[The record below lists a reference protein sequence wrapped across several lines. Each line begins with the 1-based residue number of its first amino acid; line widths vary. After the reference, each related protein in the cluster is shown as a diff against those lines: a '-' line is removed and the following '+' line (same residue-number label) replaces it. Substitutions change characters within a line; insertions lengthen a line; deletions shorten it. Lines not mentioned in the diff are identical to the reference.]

1 MMRRFIRKSEKTRK
15 NQLRNPSGRKNWK
28 KPPSKRDISH
38 LRRNRLLIQI
48 FLIFMLFP
56 GKYQG
61 ISYNK
66 ILILISGVTIGGVD
80 ISKVSLNERYGNIT
94 GGITFSSN
102 RENSFID
109 CKQVLQNIV
118 KTEIVNR

>member
-1 MMRRFIRKSEKTRK
+1 
-15 NQLRNPSGRKNWK
+15 
-28 KPPSKRDISH
+28 
-38 LRRNRLLIQI
+38 
-48 FLIFMLFP
+48 MLFP

-80 ISKVSLNERYGNIT
+80 ISKVSLNERYVNIT

-118 KTEIVNR
+118 KTEIVNSMISINNVD